1 MRSCRRLFS
10 ASVQGSFV
18 RPGRQWCIHLIW
30 QSSGERARLMWESV
44 QMPCHASSSKAIPI
58 SSTSALYQH
67 HSITPQSLQDHAEA
81 AEEGSGALDSIQP
94 AVKLSKHQESSMVV
108 LRKPPLHQ
116 SSQRRLAVDQP
127 PRTYLLEGTDSAGSG
142 RWHPQIDFLLLLL
155 PRCSPCRS
163 TAATAG
169 AALRFLCIEM
179 TAEFLP

>member
-44 QMPCHASSSKAIPI
+44 QMPCHASSSKASQSHPPLHC
-58 SSTSALYQH
+58 TN
-67 HSITPQSLQDHAEA
+67 ITASLHNPFRINAEA

-116 SSQRRLAVDQP
+116 SQ
-127 PRTYLLEGTDSAGSG
+127 SA
-142 RWHPQIDFLLLLL
+142 QA
-155 PRCSPCRS
+155 CCRS
-163 TAATAG
+163 TASHISFWRELTQQGQAG
-169 AALRFLCIEM
+169 GILKLTFCFFFCHDVAHAEARQQLLEQHLGFCALR
-179 TAEFLP
+179 